1 MKLININKNISLD
14 KILLTA
20 TAFIL
25 LLIVI
30 IKLLLGQNIEITAH
44 RGYSSKYPE
53 NSLIAFKEA
62 IKLDADW
69 LELDVQQTKD
79 QKLII
84 MHDYNFLRTTGID
97 KNVWEVTYDEIK
109 DYDIGSFF
117 NPDFQNERVPL
128 LEDVIKLA
136 KENNVKLNIE
146 LKPTGHEINF
156 EKSVINMLHKYN
168 YTNKSVIASFSYDV
182 IKNVKKFDKKINTI
196 FISFNLEQDI
206 SYYKDADSFSL
217 FTPIINAN
225 LVTEIHKNHK
235 TVNAWTP
242 NTEEEINE
250 MINLNVDNII
260 TDDLELAKNV
270 MRKVK

>member
-1 MKLININKNISLD
+1 MKLINITKNISLD
-14 KILLTA
+14 KLLLAATTFILMIVILL
-20 TAFIL
+20 
-25 LLIVI
+25 
-30 IKLLLGQNIEITAH
+30 KLLVTQNIEITAH
-44 RGYSSKYPE
+44 RGYSLKYPE

-62 IKLDADW
+62 IKLKTDW
-69 LELDVQQTKD
+69 IELDVQQTKD

-84 MHDYNFLRTTGID
+84 MHDANFLRTTGID

-109 DYDIGSFF
+109 DYDIGSFL
-117 NPDFQNERVPL
+117 NADFQNERVPL

-136 KENNVKLNIE
+136 KENKVKLNIE
-146 LKPTGHEINF
+146 LKPTGHETDF

-182 IKNVKKFDKKINTI
+182 IKNIKKLNKNINTI

-217 FTPIINAN
+217 FTPIINTQ
-225 LVTEIHKNHK
+225 LVKEIHKNHK

-242 NTEEEINE
+242 NTKEEIQT